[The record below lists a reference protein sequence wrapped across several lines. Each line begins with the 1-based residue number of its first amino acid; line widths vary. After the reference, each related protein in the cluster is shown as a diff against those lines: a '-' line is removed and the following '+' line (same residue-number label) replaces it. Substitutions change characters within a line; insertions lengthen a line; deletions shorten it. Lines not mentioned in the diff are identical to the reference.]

1 MRSRKSAIEI
11 SGRDVGREHPCYIV
25 AEIGSNHNHDL
36 ETARQLIDQAAE
48 AGVDA
53 VKFQTLRPGEFI
65 PRDLPAD
72 TYGIGDSYPESTW
85 QEVLENHLILPFEW
99 YDELVSRIRD
109 HDMDFVTTVHGRE
122 SLDFAL
128 QHDPVALKT
137 ASMDLTHTPLLK
149 AVAEV
154 GVPMIVSTGMADLSE
169 IDRAIRTIRE
179 TGLEELVITHCVSLY
194 PASHDTLNLR
204 AIPSLRKLLGIPVGF
219 SDHSLGITSAVVART
234 LGACVVEK
242 HFTLDRE
249 ATGPDH
255 SFSLEPDGLRQLVQE
270 IRAAEESLGNGQL
283 SISERELRKRN
294 DYRRSI
300 VASHDIR
307 EGESIE
313 QEDLSYKR
321 PGSGIPPYR
330 TKDLIGRSVNREI
343 DRDNIITWD
352 DIK

>member
-53 VKFQTLRPGEFI
+53 VKFQTLRPDEFI

-72 TYGIGDSYPESTW
+72 TYGIGGSYPESTW

-99 YDELVSRIRD
+99 YGELVSRIRD

-122 SLDFAL
+122 SLDLAL
-128 QHDPVALKT
+128 QHSPVAIKT

-149 AVAEV
+149 AVAEA
-154 GVPMIVSTGMADLSE
+154 GCPMIVSTGMADLSE

-179 TGLEELVITHCVSLY
+179 IGLEELVITHCVSLY
-194 PASHDTLNLR
+194 PASYDTLNLR
-204 AIPSLRKLLGIPVGF
+204 AIPSLSDLLGIPVGF
-219 SDHSLGITSAVVART
+219 SDHSLGTTSAVVART

-242 HFTLDRE
+242 HFTLNRE

-255 SFSLEPDGLRQLVQE
+255 SFSLEPDELATLVDE
-270 IRAAEESLGNGQL
+270 IRIAEESFGSGALAP
-283 SISERELRKRN
+283 SETEKENRRR
-294 DYRRSI
+294 YRRSI
-300 VASHDIR
+300 VADGDLQR
-307 EGESIE
+307 GETLTKDRIKY
-313 QEDLSYKR
+313 QR
-321 PGSGIPPYR
+321 PGTGIPPSEVEYVVG
-330 TKDLIGRSVNREI
+330 KKLSKKVENEEQ
-343 DRDNIITWD
+343 ITWSK
-352 DIK
+352 I